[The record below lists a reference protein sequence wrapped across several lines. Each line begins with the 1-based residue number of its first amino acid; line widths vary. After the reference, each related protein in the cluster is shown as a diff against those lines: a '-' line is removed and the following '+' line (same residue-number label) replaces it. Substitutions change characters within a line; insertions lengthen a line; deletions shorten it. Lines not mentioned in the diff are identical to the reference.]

1 MSSHIL
7 ENSSLIDN
15 IKYEWDIRL
24 LFALSEPLNGVP
36 NIIRKVHWT
45 ASAIL
50 ELLGETHAE
59 SIFGEISLNIS
70 ELNYDNLIPYENYI
84 PIQNDLSDLQKVVF
98 LLKQEDKTAHTIAMN
113 GQNLG
118 KEIFS
123 HGAIED
129 YVYKLLSKYSKKMVI
144 EKMLEEYKHF
154 SSDVKFSKREKLI
167 RSMASQ
173 HAIKAGV
180 SLSQKEMQQLTGDL
194 FSCEVANSSPNGKP
208 TYMSFY
214 KEELDKLF
222 GR

>member
-70 ELNYDNLIPYENYI
+70 ELNYHNLIPYEN
-84 PIQNDLSDLQKVVF
+84 LTSDNIISWIKADNPDIEENLKNLLLDKKIY
-98 LLKQEDKTAHTIAMN
+98 LLKIVELPWETSQSAET
-113 GQNLG
+113 
-118 KEIFS
+118 
-123 HGAIED
+123 
-129 YVYKLLSKYSKKMVI
+129 
-144 EKMLEEYKHF
+144 EE
-154 SSDVKFSKREKLI
+154 
-167 RSMASQ
+167 
-173 HAIKAGV
+173 
-180 SLSQKEMQQLTGDL
+180 
-194 FSCEVANSSPNGKP
+194 SPSETP
-208 TYMSFY
+208 
-214 KEELDKLF
+214 
-222 GR
+222 

>member
-1 MSSHIL
+1 MQLHNSYVVMQKHNGFLVIHQQNAHERILYEKYTHAVAGKPIATQQSLFPTTIELSMS
-7 ENSSLIDN
+7 D
-15 IKYEWDIRL
+15 
-24 LFALSEPLNGVP
+24 
-36 NIIRKVHWT
+36 
-45 ASAIL
+45 AIEL
-50 ELLGETHAE
+50 QELLPDMKELGYQIEH
-59 SIFGEISLNIS
+59 FGQQTFV
-70 ELNYDNLIPYENYI
+70 
-84 PIQNDLSDLQKVVF
+84 IQGTPADVDAGN
-98 LLKQEDKTAHTIAMN
+98 E
-113 GQNLG
+113 
-118 KEIFS
+118 
-123 HGAIED
+123 
-129 YVYKLLSKYSKKMVI
+129 KMVI

-214 KEELDKLF
+214 KEEMDKLF

>member
-70 ELNYDNLIPYENYI
+70 ELNYDNLIAYEN
-84 PIQNDLSDLQKVVF
+84 LTSDNIISWIKADNPDIEENLKNLLLDKKIY
-98 LLKQEDKTAHTIAMN
+98 LLKIVELPWETSQSVET
-113 GQNLG
+113 
-118 KEIFS
+118 
-123 HGAIED
+123 
-129 YVYKLLSKYSKKMVI
+129 
-144 EKMLEEYKHF
+144 EEPP
-154 SSDVKFSKREKLI
+154 SE
-167 RSMASQ
+167 
-173 HAIKAGV
+173 
-180 SLSQKEMQQLTGDL
+180 T
-194 FSCEVANSSPNGKP
+194 P
-208 TYMSFY
+208 
-214 KEELDKLF
+214 
-222 GR
+222 